1 MRTSRRQRPWNG
13 ITVGS
18 RVVYH
23 MPLGTWDAEVIED
36 RGNIGVNGRR
46 LFRIRTFDEYE
57 EARIVLEVPAK
68 DLTLAD
74 DPDLNGG
81 SNGHSQAEPP
91 R

>member
-1 MRTSRRQRPWNG
+1 MRTSRKQRPWNG
-13 ITVGS
+13 IAVGS

-36 RGNIGVNGRR
+36 RGNIGVSGRR
-46 LFRIRTFDEYE
+46 LFRIRTFDEYDD
-57 EARIVLEVPAK
+57 ARIVLEVPAK

-74 DPDLNGG
+74 DLEVSGG
-81 SNGHSQAEPP
+81 FNGHSQATPP